1 MVGGM
6 FLVALGTVT
15 VASADTGQSVTKA
28 PASEATAAAAD
39 EQFLTAGELLQ
50 SCRGAAGSRED
61 GLCLEFIFGLV
72 RTVTEMQ
79 QQDPATQ
86 YFCIDPGATPIR
98 TVQGTLLRGLEER
111 RDVAAMPAFEIAID
125 VLGRA
130 WPCVQVQ
137 PR

>member
-1 MVGGM
+1 MVGTI
-6 FLVALGTVT
+6 FLMALGVVT
-15 VASADTGQSVTKA
+15 VASAETGQSLTEA
-28 PASEATAAAAD
+28 PASEATAAAD

-79 QQDPATQ
+79 QQDPSTQ
-86 YFCIDPGATPIR
+86 YFCIDPGATSIR

-111 RDVAAMPAFEIAID
+111 QDVAAMPAFEIAID

-130 WPCVQVQ
+130 WPCVQTP